1 MGKMADKR
9 PKDPGASATAAAAPE
24 DDAALWA
31 RITRDVTPLAR
42 REARIDHPVPDPV
55 AGPPAKAKPAGPKRS
70 YVQTMLDAAPQ
81 PDTPAAAR
89 ELSHGAAPGLDRR
102 TQTNMRRGK
111 VAVEGRIDLHG
122 MTQTE
127 AHRELIGFL
136 TRAYGQG
143 KRCVLVITGKGTRE
157 SGEIGVLRRAVPGW
171 LNAPPLKGL
180 IHAFDHAARSHGGE
194 GALYILLKRNKG
206 AGE

>member
-1 MGKMADKR
+1 MADKR
-9 PKDPGASATAAAAPE
+9 VKGPGAAPE
-24 DDAALWA
+24 DDALWA
-31 RITRDVTPLAR
+31 MVTRDVKPLPV
-42 REARIDHPVPDPV
+42 REARIDHPVPDP
-55 AGPPAKAKPAGPKRS
+55 AALPPTAKPAPRS
-70 YVQTMLDAAPQ
+70 YRTTPLPEPTSM
-81 PDTPAAAR
+81 TPAAAR

-111 VAVEGRIDLHG
+111 VPVEGRLDLHG

-127 AHRELIGFL
+127 AHRELIGFV

-143 KRCVLVITGKGTRE
+143 KRCVLVITGKGTRDT
-157 SGEIGVLRRAVPGW
+157 GEIGVLRQAVPGW

-180 IHAFDHAARSHGGE
+180 IHAFDHAARPHGGQ

-206 AGE
+206 AQ

>member
-1 MGKMADKR
+1 
-9 PKDPGASATAAAAPE
+9 
-24 DDAALWA
+24 
-31 RITRDVTPLAR
+31 
-42 REARIDHPVPDPV
+42 
-55 AGPPAKAKPAGPKRS
+55 
-70 YVQTMLDAAPQ
+70 
-81 PDTPAAAR
+81 
-89 ELSHGAAPGLDRR
+89 
-102 TQTNMRRGK
+102 
-111 VAVEGRIDLHG
+111 